1 MRGLLPRIFI
11 SYRREETAYPAG
23 WLFDRLGDR
32 FGAEKVFKD
41 VDSIDPGDDYVQR
54 ITTAVGAC
62 DVLLALIGDEWL
74 TITDD
79 EGRRRLENS
88 DDFVRVEIEAALT
101 RGVRVIP
108 VLVDGATMPDAE
120 ELPPSLAALARRQ
133 ALELSPNR
141 FEFDTDRLLDVLDRT
156 YPNSERPAAVSGV
169 RRGDEGAS
177 RAVDRSDASG
187 RRLSKQTLISAGIAG
202 AAALALVTLLV
213 VLFRPSS
220 DDIADE
226 PGESW
231 TAQANEICDRANE
244 SVDAL
249 PEPSANSLET
259 FGADALVGY
268 GEAALAV
275 NKRMVRDLGELSPPP
290 DQRADARELVLRGAR
305 VTEAAEELF
314 AALRVGD
321 VDGVQRQ
328 QRALSIAGKG
338 FDAKALEVGAT
349 TCAEGASLSGV
360 SLPTG

>member
-1 MRGLLPRIFI
+1 MPRIFI

-23 WLFDRLGDR
+23 WLFDRLGER
-32 FGAEKVFKD
+32 FGAEQVFKD

-79 EGRRRLENS
+79 DGRRRLENS
-88 DDFVRVEIEAALT
+88 DDFVRVEIEAALA
-101 RGVRVIP
+101 RGVRVVP
-108 VLVDGATMPDAE
+108 VLVDGATMPDAA

-141 FEFDTDRLLDVLDRT
+141 FEFDTDRLLDVLDKA
-156 YPNSERPAAVSGV
+156 YPKEGPAAVSGV
-169 RRGDEGAS
+169 RRRDGAAS

-187 RRLSKQTLISAGIAG
+187 RRVSKQTLISVGIAG

-213 VLFRPSS
+213 VLFRPSAENAETV
-220 DDIADE
+220 ADE
-226 PGESW
+226 RGGESW
-231 TAQANEICDRANE
+231 PAQANEICDRANE
-244 SVDAL
+244 SIDAL
-249 PEPSANSLET
+249 PEPSVESLET
-259 FGADALVGY
+259 LGPDAFVGY
-268 GEAALAV
+268 GEAALTI

-290 DQRADARELVLRGAR
+290 QQEGDARELVLRGAR
-305 VTEAAEELF
+305 MTEAAEELF

-328 QRALSIAGKG
+328 QRALSTAGKA
-338 FDAKALEVGAT
+338 FDDKALEVGAT
-349 TCAEGASLSGV
+349 TCAEGASLSGT

>member
-1 MRGLLPRIFI
+1 LPRIFI

-32 FGAEKVFKD
+32 FGDDQVFKD
-41 VDSIDPGDDYVQR
+41 VDSIDPGDDFVQR
-54 ITTAVGAC
+54 ITTAVGSC

-74 TITDD
+74 TITGDD
-79 EGRRRLENS
+79 GRRRLENS
-88 DDFVRVEIEAALT
+88 DDFVRVEIEAALA

-133 ALELSPNR
+133 ALELSPTR
-141 FEFDTDRLLDVLDRT
+141 FEFDTDRLLAVLEKAD
-156 YPNSERPAAVSGV
+156 PDGEHPAAVSGE
-169 RRGDEGAS
+169 RRADESAS

-187 RRLSKQTLISAGIAG
+187 RRLAKQALISVGIAV
-202 AAALALVTLLV
+202 AAALALGTLLV

-220 DDIADE
+220 DSVADE

-231 TAQANEICDRANE
+231 TAQANEICERANE
-244 SVDAL
+244 SIDDL
-249 PEPSANSLET
+249 PEPSMNSLET
-259 FGADALVGY
+259 LGADALVGY
-268 GEAALAV
+268 GETALAA

-290 DQRADARELVLRGAR
+290 EQRADAQELVLRGAR
-305 VTEAAEELF
+305 MTEAAEELF

-321 VDGVQRQ
+321 IEGVQRQ
-328 QRALSIAGKG
+328 QRALSNAGKA

-349 TCAEGASLSGV
+349 TCAEGASLNGA

>member
-1 MRGLLPRIFI
+1 MPRIFI

-23 WLFDRLGDR
+23 WLFDRLGER
-32 FGAEKVFKD
+32 FGADQVFKD

-54 ITTAVGAC
+54 INTAVGSC

-79 EGRRRLENS
+79 DGRRRLEKS
-88 DDFVRVEIEAALT
+88 DDFVRVEIEAALG

-141 FEFDTDRLLDVLDRT
+141 FEFDTDRLLAVLEKTD
-156 YPNSERPAAVSGV
+156 PNGERPAAVSGE
-169 RRGDEGAS
+169 RRADEAAS

-187 RRLSKQTLISAGIAG
+187 RRLSKHTLISVGVAV
-202 AAALALVTLLV
+202 AAALALGTLLV

-220 DDIADE
+220 DNGAGE

-231 TAQANEICDRANE
+231 TAQANEICERANE
-244 SVDAL
+244 SIDAL
-249 PEPSANSLET
+249 PEPSMNSLET
-259 FGADALVGY
+259 LGADALVGY
-268 GEAALAV
+268 GDAALAA

-290 DQRADARELVLRGAR
+290 EQRADAQELVFRGAR
-305 VTEAAEELF
+305 MTEAAEELF

-321 VDGVQRQ
+321 LDGVQRQ
-328 QRALSIAGKG
+328 QRALSNAGKA

-349 TCAEGASLSGV
+349 TCAEGASLNGV

>member
-1 MRGLLPRIFI
+1 MPRIFI

-32 FGAEKVFKD
+32 FGAEQVFKD

-79 EGRRRLENS
+79 DGRRRLDNS
-88 DDFVRVEIEAALT
+88 DDFVRVEIEAALA

-108 VLVDGATMPDAE
+108 ILVDGATMPDAE

-141 FEFDTDRLLDVLDRT
+141 FEFDTDRLLDVLDKANPKR
-156 YPNSERPAAVSGV
+156 ERPAAVSGV
-169 RRGDEGAS
+169 RRAEEAAS
-177 RAVDRSDASG
+177 QAVDRTDASG
-187 RRLSKQTLISAGIAG
+187 SRHSKQTMILAGIAG

-213 VLFRPSS
+213 VLFRPSAENAENA
-220 DDIADE
+220 ADE

-231 TAQANEICDRANE
+231 PAQANEICDRANE
-244 SVDAL
+244 SIDAL
-249 PEPSANSLET
+249 PEPSVSSLET
-259 FGADALVGY
+259 LGADAFVGY
-268 GEAALAV
+268 GEAALAI

-290 DQRADARELVLRGAR
+290 QQRADARELVLRGAR
-305 VTEAAEELF
+305 MTEAAEELF

-328 QRALSIAGKG
+328 QRALSTAGKA
-338 FDAKALEVGAT
+338 FDAKALDVGAT
-349 TCAEGASLSGV
+349 TCAEGASLDGV